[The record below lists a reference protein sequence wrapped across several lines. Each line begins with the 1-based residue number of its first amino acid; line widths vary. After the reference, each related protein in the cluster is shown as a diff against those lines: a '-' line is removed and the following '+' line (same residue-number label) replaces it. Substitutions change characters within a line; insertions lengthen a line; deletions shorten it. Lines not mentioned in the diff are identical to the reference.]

1 MKYYYYFII
10 LVILDRT
17 SQASV
22 SGSEKEKTLEFDF
35 PKVNNA
41 AYIYAQNAEDS
52 FTKINSIHV
61 DKAKIKCIFQNLPI
75 FWYQTDAK
83 GKDMKLSGW
92 LDECGFLSSHTE
104 VNEQCSPF
112 RK

>member
-22 SGSEKEKTLEFDF
+22 SGSEKENTLEDPFDF

-41 AYIYAQNAEDS
+41 AYIYAQNAD
-52 FTKINSIHV
+52 TKLLYTTQYMLTKQKLNVYFRIFRYSGIKLMLKV
-61 DKAKIKCIFQNLPI
+61 KI
-75 FWYQTDAK
+75 
-83 GKDMKLSGW
+83 
-92 LDECGFLSSHTE
+92 
-104 VNEQCSPF
+104 
-112 RK
+112 